1 MFLRRVRIPHDPHLS
16 SFIVCC
22 GDTSR
27 NLAVVL
33 SSKQSVLKLEK
44 EASHFL
50 TLDRATDTHF

>member
-1 MFLRRVRIPHDPHLS
+1 MFLRRVHTSRS
-16 SFIVCC
+16 SSLVVIVCC

-50 TLDRATDTHF
+50 TLDPATDTHF

>member
-1 MFLRRVRIPHDPHLS
+1 MFLRRVRTSRS
-16 SFIVCC
+16 SSLIFIVCC